1 MNRRERL
8 MATLAGRPV
17 DRPAVSFYEIG
28 GFAVNPN
35 DPDVFNIYN
44 SPDWKPL
51 LKLAEDETDL
61 IRMRAPLLSPVDAA
75 CRRRYFQ
82 QRIWIEG
89 RSRFTRTILRVTG
102 REMTSLSR
110 RDADIDTVWE
120 IEHLLKDA
128 DDLRAFL
135 ELPEEALDMV
145 PDVSNLLTSER
156 EVGDRGLLMVEQE
169 DPLCAA
175 AQLFSMEDYLV
186 TALCKQDLFDRLLDK
201 LARPLYRRVK
211 TIAHAFPGRLWR
223 IYGPEYA
230 TEPYLPPTLFQRYVV
245 GYTQP
250 IIHLIHD
257 SGGWARIHCHGRL
270 SAVLPMIVGMGAD
283 AIDPVEPPPQ
293 GDVSLDFVRHRYG
306 KNLVLF
312 GNIEIAA
319 IENLPPDQFES
330 VVARTLREGTEGE
343 GKGFVLMP
351 SASPYGRTIT
361 PTTMANYQTMARL
374 VREFRRR

>member
-1 MNRRERL
+1 
-8 MATLAGRPV
+8 
-17 DRPAVSFYEIG
+17 
-28 GFAVNPN
+28 
-35 DPDVFNIYN
+35 
-44 SPDWKPL
+44 
-51 LKLAEDETDL
+51 
-61 IRMRAPLLSPVDAA
+61 
-75 CRRRYFQ
+75 
-82 QRIWIEG
+82 
-89 RSRFTRTILRVTG
+89 
-102 REMTSLSR
+102 
-110 RDADIDTVWE
+110 
-120 IEHLLKDA
+120 
-128 DDLRAFL
+128 
-135 ELPEEALDMV
+135 MV
-145 PDVSNLLTSER
+145 PDVSNLLASER
-156 EVGDRGLLMVEQE
+156 EIGDRGIVMVDQE

-186 TALCKQDLFDRLLDK
+186 TALCEQDLFDRLLDK
-201 LARPLYRRVK
+201 LAGPLYRRVDA
-211 TIAHAFPGRLWR
+211 IAHAFPGRLWR

-250 IIHLIHD
+250 IIRLIHD

-293 GDVSLDFVRHRYG
+293 GDVSLDFVRRRYG

-319 IENLPPDQFES
+319 IENLPPSQFES

-361 PTTMANYQTMARL
+361 PTTMTNYQTMARL

>member
-1 MNRRERL
+1 
-8 MATLAGRPV
+8 
-17 DRPAVSFYEIG
+17 
-28 GFAVNPN
+28 
-35 DPDVFNIYN
+35 
-44 SPDWKPL
+44 
-51 LKLAEDETDL
+51 
-61 IRMRAPLLSPVDAA
+61 
-75 CRRRYFQ
+75 
-82 QRIWIEG
+82 
-89 RSRFTRTILRVTG
+89 
-102 REMTSLSR
+102 
-110 RDADIDTVWE
+110 
-120 IEHLLKDA
+120 
-128 DDLRAFL
+128 
-135 ELPEEALDMV
+135 
-145 PDVSNLLTSER
+145 
-156 EVGDRGLLMVEQE
+156 
-169 DPLCAA
+169 
-175 AQLFSMEDYLV
+175 LFSMEDYLV
-186 TALCKQDLFDRLLDK
+186 TALCEQDLFDRLLDK
-201 LARPLYRRVK
+201 LARPLYRRVAK
-211 TIAHAFPGRLWR
+211 IAKAFPGRLWR

-270 SAVLPMIVGMGAD
+270 SAVLPMIVSMGAD

-293 GDVSLDFVRHRYG
+293 GDVPLAFVRHRYG

-319 IENLPPDQFES
+319 IENLPPAQFES
-330 VVARTLREGTEGE
+330 VVTCALREGTEGE

>member
-1 MNRRERL
+1 MNRRQRL
-8 MATLAGRPV
+8 MATLAGQPV

-35 DPDVFNIYN
+35 DPDAFNIYN
-44 SPDWKPL
+44 SSDWKPL

-61 IRMRAPLLSPVDAA
+61 IRMRAPILSPADAR
-75 CRRRYFQ
+75 CRQRYFQ
-82 QRIWIEG
+82 QQTWIEG
-89 RSRFTRTILRVTG
+89 RSRFTWTTLRVAG
-102 REMTSLSR
+102 REMTALSR

-120 IEHLLKDA
+120 IEHFLKDA

-156 EVGDRGLLMVEQE
+156 EVGDRGLVMVDQE

-186 TALCKQDLFDRLLDK
+186 TALCEQYLFDRLLDK
-201 LARPLYRRVK
+201 LAGPLYRRVAK
-211 TIAHAFPGRLWR
+211 IARTFPGRLWR

-230 TEPYLPPTLFQRYVV
+230 TEPYLPPSLFQRYVV

-250 IIHLIHD
+250 IIRLIHD
-257 SGGWARIHCHGRL
+257 SNGWARIHCHGRL
-270 SAVLPMIVGMGAD
+270 RAVLPMIVGMGAD

-293 GDVSLDFVRHRYG
+293 GDVPLAFVRQRYG
-306 KNLVLF
+306 KDLVLF

-319 IENLPPDQFES
+319 IENLPPDQFEW

-361 PTTMANYQTMARL
+361 PTTMANYQTMVRL